1 MHYAAVTGQLDR
13 IADKEYRQ
21 QVYLSKDQNGLS
33 AFHKAVA
40 NGHKQIAEHLMEKTD
55 RAIVNQVIKVKF
67 HHRKKIIVKCVAI
80 KMKKIL
86 MFCHVIT

>member
-55 RAIVNQVIKVKF
+55 RAIVNQVF
-67 HHRKKIIVKCVAI
+67 SKKKYRLDYFIA
-80 KMKKIL
+80 MKNIFL
-86 MFCHVIT
+86 IFCLVIFWKG